1 MNILI
6 TGSNRGIGFE
16 AARQLG
22 KKGHRIFITARSD
35 KDLSEA
41 LASLMAKGINCQG
54 YILDLSSTD
63 SIEAL
68 ADSFEEELDVLVN
81 NAAVYLS
88 GYPSQLSKASLLDS
102 FHVNTIG
109 PWYLTN
115 KLIPKL
121 ARSKNP
127 KIINVSSGAGAMKS
141 QHYSPDHYSAY
152 RISKLALNEFTRLLS
167 QEYPKWKINAMCPGW
182 VRTRM
187 GGSNANRSVAE
198 GADTIT
204 WLALENEETG
214 NFYRDRKIIPW

>member
-22 KKGHRIFITARSD
+22 VKGHTIFITARSD
-35 KDLSEA
+35 KDLSGA
-41 LASLMAKGINCQG
+41 VASLMAKGVNCSG
-54 YILDLSSTD
+54 YLLDLSSTE
-63 SIEAL
+63 SIDTFVEDFA
-68 ADSFEEELDVLVN
+68 EELDVLVN
-81 NAAVYLS
+81 NAGVYLS
-88 GYPSQLSKASLLDS
+88 GYPSQLSKANLLAS
-102 FHVNTIG
+102 FYVNTIG
-109 PWYLTN
+109 PWYLSN

-121 ARSKNP
+121 SKSQSP

-141 QHYSPDHYSAY
+141 QHYAPDHYSAY